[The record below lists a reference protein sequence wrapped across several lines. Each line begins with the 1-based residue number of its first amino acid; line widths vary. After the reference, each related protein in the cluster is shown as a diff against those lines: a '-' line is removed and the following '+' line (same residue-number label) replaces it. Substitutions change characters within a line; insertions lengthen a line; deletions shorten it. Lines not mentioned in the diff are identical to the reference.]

1 MIAVGFFWTLAH
13 TILALIVLTVVAY
26 AFPDNFLGKT
36 AAIIK

>member
-1 MIAVGFFWTLAH
+1 MIAVGFIWSFAH
-13 TILALIVLTVVAY
+13 VVLALIILTIIAY

>member
-1 MIAVGFFWTLAH
+1 VIAVGFIWSFAH
-13 TILALIVLTVVAY
+13 VVLALIILTIIAY

>member
-1 MIAVGFFWTLAH
+1 MIAVGFLWSLAH
-13 TILALIVLTVVAY
+13 VILALIVLTIIAY